1 MYIASLSLK
10 LFLMPSPFNSF
21 NMDRAYVREKL
32 ELLRTGLPATIE
44 RMQRQ
49 QQLLNQTADT
59 VPPPTVAAGN
69 VPPPLPPAVSEAYK
83 KKFVVLKRSLIEV
96 DEDND
101 AKRLRISRLHR
112 GIRKMRLERAYL
124 LEALAKRQKKNGSS
138 VEGFPVAYD
147 EESEGSS
154 EGPPTVRYQARSAS
168 PPTSAQGTR
177 SLTLLSQPNEKP
189 LRSKRSHRR
198 PVSSPPPMLGPQFPR
213 PIAPSQGHPTSAF
226 DVPGN
231 HPFRESSYQQAPT
244 TNGHPGMHFQ
254 PHQSPYASNVPREH
268 QQQQI
273 LPRAAPPPINAFE
286 DFLENYIQP
295 RPNEFP
301 ARNQDELLQYARG
314 AWDDPSKVEY
324 RHVYEERYLQ
334 RYQEYVKEANGFEER
349 ERYERERGYE
359 QRGSRAGR
367 YEERE
372 PERELPPPPPPPQA
386 PAAGAAGGA
395 LGGFTSING

>member
-1 MYIASLSLK
+1 M
-10 LFLMPSPFNSF
+10 FLPLDPF

-32 ELLRTGLPATIE
+32 DLLRTRLPIVF
-44 RMQRQ
+44 QKS
-49 QQLLNQTADT
+49 QQLIDQKASEEQQLRDQRADT

-69 VPPPLPPAVSEAYK
+69 VPPPLPPSVEAAYK
-83 KKFVVLKRSLIEV
+83 KKCIELKRRLIEV

-101 AKRLRISRLHR
+101 AKRLRIARLHR

-138 VEGFPVAYD
+138 VDGFPVAYD

-154 EGPPTVRYQARSAS
+154 EGPPTVRHSNQITSPCAPAS
-168 PPTSAQGTR
+168 DTK
-177 SLTLLSQPNEKP
+177 SLTVLSQPNEKP

-244 TNGHPGMHFQ
+244 TNGHPGLHFQ
-254 PHQSPYASNVPREH
+254 HHQSPYASNVARDPH
-268 QQQQI
+268 QQQQQI
-273 LPRAAPPPINAFE
+273 LPRAAPPPTNAFD
-286 DFLENYIQP
+286 DFVENFIQV

-301 ARNQDELLQYARG
+301 ARNPDELVQYAR
-314 AWDDPSKVEY
+314 AVWDDPQKVEY
-324 RHVYEERYLQ
+324 RRVYEERYVR
-334 RYQEYVKEANGFEER
+334 RYQEYMESVNELEER

-359 QRGSRAGR
+359 QRGRAGR

-372 PERELPPPPPPPQA
+372 AETELPPPPPPAA
-386 PAAGAAGGA
+386 PAAGAGA